1 MALTTASRART
12 MRSEPW
18 QAAGALARELRI
30 AAGLSTCRLATRS
43 TVPRA
48 TISRFETGQIRP
60 RRSLLDVL
68 AMGIDPDRQKEIISR
83 LVDAAGGE
91 DALAADGKWAR
102 YRWRRIERGILAGEV
117 PLPSKLARGIELHRQ
132 ADEMWLRSMAIT
144 DQPGALDDT
153 EALDEAI
160 RLHDESSRL
169 RELAGPPIVLYI
181 GKHVIRAGW
190 RVP

>member
-1 MALTTASRART
+1 

-30 AAGLSTCRLATRS
+30 ATGLSTCALARRS
-43 TVPRA
+43 TVPCA
-48 TISRFETGQIRP
+48 SISRFETGQIRP
-60 RRSLLDVL
+60 RRSLLSAVATGL
-68 AMGIDPDRQKEIISR
+68 DPDRTREIIGR

-117 PLPSKLARGIELHRQ
+117 PLPSKLARSLELHRQ
-132 ADEMWLRSMAIT
+132 GDEMWLRSMAIL
-144 DQPGALDDT
+144 DGPGAWDDA

-169 RELAGPPIVLYI
+169 RELAGPPIVLFI